1 MSLLEKLKRGHRAK
15 AVNAPRLDR
24 HASEHSPTDEW
35 VLDDLKRDS
44 NQFRERLETPIEL
57 QDGRSYEPSADIHD
71 DLFLT
76 AHASGESKVKESE
89 RVRPSHR
96 FGRDVLDAFVKTDD
110 HRGAK
115 PYTEGDELAS
125 AIYSTAAANK
135 FDEAMR
141 DESVRQEIE
150 QSQQT
155 HEDEQRLKDI
165 EQRIKEIR
173 DEARD
178 TPGGIPGPLVEEF
191 GQLGD
196 ERNGIIDGLPIDSNG
211 LPGGLPGPVQTAV
224 EQAAAE
230 GKKRVDVWGTI
241 AGSGAAE
248 LGHVSP
254 DEAIALTEQW
264 MAMPDFE
271 ELCKLLGRI
280 QRDFRAQDARN
291 VIGGDDEIVG
301 IELGN
306 NLTNTLPSELAR
318 LGNPLTQRSFIR
330 DFQDE
335 SLLQFET
342 QGSEKVDL
350 GPGVLCIDLSGS
362 MGSSSGSAGYKKHT
376 AAKAVA
382 VGFVRLMHRKKRD
395 AIVICF
401 NGGVMWEHHFPKR
414 DGIEMSQLLALAA
427 LAPSGGT
434 DITKAVARAEKI
446 INTLPSFKRADV
458 LVVTDGQDSFD
469 ATDAAIAAR
478 FEKAGIRKHG
488 VAIGHTPAKGGWL
501 LSFCD
506 DAISVDD
513 LTASTGEIVH
523 AIS

>member
-211 LPGGLPGPVQTAV
+211 LPASNSATTSRTRCRA
-224 EQAAAE
+224 
-230 GKKRVDVWGTI
+230 
-241 AGSGAAE
+241 S
-248 LGHVSP
+248 SP
-254 DEAIALTEQW
+254 AWATRSRN
-264 MAMPDFE
+264 
-271 ELCKLLGRI
+271 GR
-280 QRDFRAQDARN
+280 
-291 VIGGDDEIVG
+291 
-301 IELGN
+301 
-306 NLTNTLPSELAR
+306 
-318 LGNPLTQRSFIR
+318 
-330 DFQDE
+330 
-335 SLLQFET
+335 
-342 QGSEKVDL
+342 
-350 GPGVLCIDLSGS
+350 
-362 MGSSSGSAGYKKHT
+362 SS
-376 AAKAVA
+376 
-382 VGFVRLMHRKKRD
+382 
-395 AIVICF
+395 
-401 NGGVMWEHHFPKR
+401 
-414 DGIEMSQLLALAA
+414 
-427 LAPSGGT
+427 
-434 DITKAVARAEKI
+434 
-446 INTLPSFKRADV
+446 
-458 LVVTDGQDSFD
+458 
-469 ATDAAIAAR
+469 
-478 FEKAGIRKHG
+478 
-488 VAIGHTPAKGGWL
+488 
-501 LSFCD
+501 
-506 DAISVDD
+506 AISRTSRCCSSRRRGPRRWTWVRACC
-513 LTASTGEIVH
+513 AST
-523 AIS
+523 